1 MEQQKFIE
9 TVEMIKDIAAS
20 NGNQITQAEIEANL
34 VEAGMELSKE
44 QLRLVYAY
52 LKTSK
57 VAVSGDD
64 DVQAEM
70 DFLKAEPE
78 ADETDAESEGKTLED
93 KDDEVVKMY
102 QADIKG
108 VTILSEEEIVE
119 AMKRLS
125 VGSNKNDSEALVNTF
140 LKDVVRWVKEY
151 AGGSVLM
158 TDLIQEGNIGLMMGV
173 AEFDYAGALATD
185 KPVKKLKD
193 YLKKAVKDAALSIVY
208 SQESENN
215 VGYKIAGRVNAVND
229 CAKQMAEDFGRKV
242 TIEEVAAEMK
252 LSVEEVKEIVD
263 LSSNKIEYI
272 N

>member
-9 TVEMIKDIAAS
+9 TVEMIKDMAAER
-20 NGNQITQAEIEANL
+20 GNQIAQADVEAKL
-34 VEAGMELSKE
+34 VEAGMELSEE

-57 VAVSGDD
+57 VTVLGDE
-64 DVQAEM
+64 DVEAEM
-70 DFLKAEPE
+70 ELLKAEPE
-78 ADETDAESEGKTLED
+78 DGEADETQDGKTLED

-108 VTILSEEEIVE
+108 VTVLNEDEILDV
-119 AMKRLS
+119 MKRLS
-125 VGSNKNDSEALVNTF
+125 VNDNKNDREALVNTF
-140 LKDVVRWVKEY
+140 LKDVVRWVKDY

-158 TDLIQEGNIGLMMGV
+158 TDLIQEGNIGLMMAV
-173 AEFDYAGALATD
+173 AEFDYAGALSGE

-193 YLKKAVKDAALSIVY
+193 FLKKAVKSAAMDIVY
-208 SQESENN
+208 MQESENN
-215 VGYKIAGRVNAVND
+215 VGYKISGRVNAVND
-229 CAKQMAEDFGRKV
+229 CAKQLAEDFGRKV

-252 LSVEEVKEIVD
+252 MSVEEVKEIVD